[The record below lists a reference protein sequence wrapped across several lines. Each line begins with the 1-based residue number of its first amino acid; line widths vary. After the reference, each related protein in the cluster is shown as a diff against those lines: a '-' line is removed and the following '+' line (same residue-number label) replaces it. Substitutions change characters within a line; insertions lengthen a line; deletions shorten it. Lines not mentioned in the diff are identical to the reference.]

1 MIRSAKPAAAVA
13 ALALTVLTALPAPA
27 AAAAPPSAGD
37 GAGARNAAG
46 GAAYPGD
53 AADPL
58 AALRRRQPVWHPCRT
73 GPEDTAGAD
82 LDAAG
87 ARCTEVTVPLDYR
100 HPDGRTLGVALSRLP
115 ATDAAHRLG
124 TLFYNPGG
132 PGVPARHLALALSRA
147 APALAARYDI
157 VGMDPRFVGASTP
170 LDCGWPAAGPGS
182 AGPTRATFD
191 RSAEL
196 AKDLAAR
203 CAPYHA
209 VLPHVSTRNTA
220 RDMDL
225 VRAVLGEPTIAYL
238 GSSYGSYLGE
248 VYLQLFPERVG
259 RAVLDAPLDP
269 DRFGPDL
276 TATQGPAMDAALT
289 AWAGWAARHD
299 DRHHLGTSTAE
310 VLTAVER
317 VRLAA
322 GRAPLTVGT
331 HRVDARALPQV
342 LWTVAAGDDTAAY
355 TEFAALVRVL
365 LDAAEGRT
373 AEPTA
378 LLEAVLAGLEAPDAG
393 GAAAVQTAIMC
404 ADRAASRDPLAYYRD
419 VQAHRTDEP
428 LFGPLTRNL
437 TPCTFWP
444 AQPAEPPTRVRN
456 AVPVLLV
463 GADGD
468 PAATRS
474 GQLSAHDALAG
485 SRLVTLR
492 GAFRHTVYAGLFA
505 PRDACVDAAV
515 DHYLL
520 DGVLPAADAD
530 CVAPGST
537 DRAFG
542 PAAKEE

>member
-1 MIRSAKPAAAVA
+1 MIRTAEPAAAVA
-13 ALALTVLTALPAPA
+13 ALALTVLTALSAP
-27 AAAAPPSAGD
+27 
-37 GAGARNAAG
+37 AAG
-46 GAAYPGD
+46 GAATTATGGTATAATATAP

-58 AALRRRQPVWHPCRT
+58 AELRRRQPAWHACRT
-73 GPEDTAGAD
+73 GPEDTAGAE

-87 ARCTEVTVPLDYR
+87 ARCTEVTVPLDYQ
-100 HPDGRTLGVALSRLP
+100 HPDGRTLDVALSRLP
-115 ATDAAHRLG
+115 ATDPAHRLG

-132 PGVPARHLALALSRA
+132 PGVPARHLALALGRA
-147 APALAARYDI
+147 APALAARYDV

-170 LDCGWPAAGPGS
+170 LDCGWPTSGPGS

-203 CAPYHA
+203 CAPYRA

-248 VYLQLFPERVG
+248 VYLQLFPEHVG
-259 RAVLDAPLDP
+259 RAVLDAALDP

-276 TATQGPAMDAALT
+276 TATQGSAIDAALT
-289 AWAGWAARHD
+289 AWAQWTARHE

-310 VLTAVER
+310 VLAAVER
-317 VRLAA
+317 IRLAA

-342 LWTVAAGDDTAAY
+342 LWAVSAGDDTAAY
-355 TEFAALVRVL
+355 TEFAAVVRVL

-373 AEPTA
+373 AVEPTA
-378 LLEAVLAGLEAPDAG
+378 LLEAVLTGLEAPDTG

-419 VQAHRTDEP
+419 VQAHRADEP

-437 TPCTFWP
+437 TPCTYWP

-468 PAATRS
+468 PAATRA
-474 GQLSAHDALAG
+474 GQLSAHHALAG

-492 GAFRHTVYAGLFA
+492 GAYRHTVYAGLFA
-505 PRDACVDAAV
+505 PRDACVDAVV
-515 DHYLL
+515 DRYLL
-520 DGVLPAADAD
+520 AGALPAQDTD
-530 CVAPGST
+530 CL
-537 DRAFG
+537 
-542 PAAKEE
+542 AARP

>member
-1 MIRSAKPAAAVA
+1 MS
-13 ALALTVLTALPAPA
+13 ALALTVLTALALGA
-27 AAAAPPSAGD
+27 AAATTAYGDARSTAYGGTATTDDD
-37 GAGARNAAG
+37 GAATTANG
-46 GAAYPGD
+46 
-53 AADPL
+53 ADPL
-58 AALRRRQPVWHPCRT
+58 AALRHQQPAWHPCRT
-73 GPEDTAGAD
+73 GPEDSAGAE

-87 ARCTEVTVPLDYR
+87 AHCTEITVPLDYR
-100 HPDGRTLGVALSRLP
+100 HPDGRTLSVALSRLP
-115 ATDAAHRLG
+115 AADPAHRLG
-124 TLFYNPGG
+124 TLLYNPGG
-132 PGVPARHLALALSRA
+132 PGVPARHLALALRQAS
-147 APALAARYDI
+147 PALGARYDI

-170 LDCGWPAAGPGS
+170 LDCGWPGSGPGS
-182 AGPTRATFD
+182 AGPTRVTFD

-196 AKDLAAR
+196 AKDLATR
-203 CAPYHA
+203 CAPYRA
-209 VLPHVSTRNTA
+209 MLPHASTRNTA
-220 RDMDL
+220 RDTDL
-225 VRAVLGEPTIAYL
+225 VRGVLGEPTIAYL

-248 VYLQLFPERVG
+248 VYLQMFPERVG
-259 RAVLDAPLDP
+259 RAVLDAALDP

-289 AWAGWAARHD
+289 AWAGWAAGHD
-299 DRHHLGTSTAE
+299 DRHHLGATTAE

-317 VRLAA
+317 LRLAA
-322 GRAPLTVGT
+322 ERAPLAVGT

-342 LWTVAAGDDTAAY
+342 LWTVSAGDDSAVY
-355 TEFAALVRVL
+355 TEFADLVRVL

-373 AEPTA
+373 ADPTA
-378 LLEAVLAGLEAPDAG
+378 LLEAVLTGLEAPDTG
-393 GAAAVQTAIMC
+393 GAAAVQNAIMC
-404 ADRAASRDPLAYYRD
+404 VDRAASSDPLAYYRD

-468 PAATRS
+468 PAATYP
-474 GQLSAHDALAG
+474 GQLSAHRALTG

-492 GAFRHTVYAGLFA
+492 GAFHHTAYAGLFA

-520 DGVLPAADAD
+520 DGVLPAQDAD
-530 CVAPGST
+530 C
-537 DRAFG
+537 
-542 PAAKEE
+542 PATRP